1 MKTSDTFR
9 LLEDKVSGI
18 SFPNHVGADLK
29 RFPFRQMWRAKTIIN
44 TMVTNA
50 KIQQNP
56 IRPLNQLKVKISDL
70 SPDKMASL
78 SVDDALLIFQK
89 KSSYS
94 LIVKAPLSWTDLKQ
108 LSKE

>member
-9 LLEDKVSGI
+9 LLEDKVPGTL
-18 SFPNHVGADLK
+18 FPNHVDADLK

-44 TMVTNA
+44 TMVTDA

-56 IRPLNQLKVKISDL
+56 IRPLNQVKVIISDL
-70 SPDKMASL
+70 SPDKMASM
-78 SVDDALLIFQK
+78 SVADALLIFQK
-89 KSSYS
+89 KSFYS